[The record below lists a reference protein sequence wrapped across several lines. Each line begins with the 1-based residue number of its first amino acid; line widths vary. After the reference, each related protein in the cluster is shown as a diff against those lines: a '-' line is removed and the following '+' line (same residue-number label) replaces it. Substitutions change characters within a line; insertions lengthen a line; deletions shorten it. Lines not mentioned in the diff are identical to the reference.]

1 MDLCVSFFNIKKEML
16 GVKYI
21 LVKKIKYF
29 EVTDLKKDKVRIHM
43 TPFEVC
49 NSIITL
55 LVAIFIFVS
64 VMWMGGTLIGYGGLS
79 YDTWFSSKKPSIVIS
94 ESMTPTIAVNG
105 LLMIENKSFEDLQIG
120 DIIMFQTK
128 EYGLVTHRI
137 VHEVRLVNNKEIKE
151 KGLSTTGFRTKGDNN
166 KLEDSW
172 IVTSEMYKGTV
183 TEIYNEFAPFITIL
197 FGDLDNINI
206 GKLLLG
212 YIILALILVGIIYL
226 IKVLYNYICIYHFL
240 KKSEKKGAEN
250 VIEEYYP
257 YLKEELDINKILEV
271 FNSIGNEKGFFNHL
285 KYRYNIMK
293 LHHNLLSTQRL
304 KNRID
309 YRYSKIMSNIGRK
322 ED

>member
-1 MDLCVSFFNIKKEML
+1 MSFFNIKKEIK

-21 LVKKIKYF
+21 LIEKSKLLEVKI
-29 EVTDLKKDKVRIHM
+29 LKKDKVKIRM

-55 LVAIFIFVS
+55 LIAVFIFVS
-64 VMWMGGTLIGYGGLS
+64 VMWMGGTLIGYGGIS

-105 LLMIENKSFEDLQIG
+105 LLMIENKPFEDLQIG

-137 VHEVRLVNNKEIKE
+137 VHEVRLVKNKEIIE
-151 KGLSTTGFRTKGDNN
+151 KGLSTKGFRTKGDNN
-166 KLEDSW
+166 RLEDSW

-212 YIILALILVGIIYL
+212 YIILALLLVGIIYL
-226 IKVLYNYICIYHFL
+226 IKVLYNYICIYYFL

-250 VIEEYYP
+250 VIKEYYP
-257 YLKEELDINKILEV
+257 YLRDELDINKILEV
-271 FNSIGNEKGFFNHL
+271 FDSIGKEKGFFNHL
-285 KYRYNIMK
+285 KYRFNIMK
-293 LHHNLLSTQRL
+293 LHRNLLSTQRL
-304 KNRID
+304 KNRIE
-309 YRYSKIMSNIGRK
+309 YRYSKIMNSLDRK

>member
-1 MDLCVSFFNIKKEML
+1 MNKNK
-16 GVKYI
+16 VKI
-21 LVKKIKYF
+21 
-29 EVTDLKKDKVRIHM
+29 RM

-55 LVAIFIFVS
+55 LVSIFIFVS
-64 VMWMGGTLIGYGGLS
+64 VMWMGGTLIGYGGIS

-105 LLMIENKSFEDLQIG
+105 LLMIENKPFEDLQIG

-137 VHEVRLVNNKEIKE
+137 VHEVRLANNKEVRE
-151 KGLSTTGFRTKGDNN
+151 KGLSTKGFRTKGDNN
-166 KLEDSW
+166 ELEDSW

-183 TEIYNEFAPFITIL
+183 TEIHNNFAPFITLL

-212 YIILALILVGIIYL
+212 YIILALILVGIIYI
-226 IKVLYNYICIYHFL
+226 IKVLYNYICIYYFL
-240 KKSEKKGAEN
+240 KKSEKKGSEN

-257 YLKEELDINKILEV
+257 YLKEELDINKMLEV
-271 FNSIGNEKGFFNHL
+271 FDSIGCEKGLFNHL

-293 LHHNLLSTQRL
+293 LHHNLLSSQRL
-304 KNRID
+304 KNRIEH
-309 YRYSKIMSNIGRK
+309 RYSKIMNSIDRK
-322 ED
+322 GD